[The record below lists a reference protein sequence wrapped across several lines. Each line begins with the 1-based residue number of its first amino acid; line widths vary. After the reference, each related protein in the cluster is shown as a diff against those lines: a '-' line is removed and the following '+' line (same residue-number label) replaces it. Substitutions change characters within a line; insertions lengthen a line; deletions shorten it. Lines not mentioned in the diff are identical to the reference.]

1 MSNICRQKWKFR
13 ICEQSKVRTRKIQ
26 SWSTGPTRSSVH
38 VRTCRCPRMHSP
50 MPSFILGLAGRANSN
65 AKYTRYTGWWKIRKI
80 HRVAE
85 NTQGTQNSA
94 KYASYT
100 EQWKCAVACASTSFT
115 LYMSNTQCA
124 WNCKALK
131 ISECQYNPVYCNYKE
146 HKSLAPLRVT
156 SNACLY
162 LSVLQFAKYLG
173 NGPFKYIFTE
183 LNPIVPVA
191 LLCFHSYAS
200 QTSSQS
206 YSSLDLT
213 MNIICRDALQVRTV
227 KNSTL
232 TIVQCNSSWICR
244 VKI

>member
-1 MSNICRQKWKFR
+1 M
-13 ICEQSKVRTRKIQ
+13 
-26 SWSTGPTRSSVH
+26 RSSLCQH
-38 VRTCRCPRMHSP
+38 QFH
-50 MPSFILGLAGRANSN
+50 
-65 AKYTRYTGWWKIRKI
+65 
-80 HRVAE
+80 
-85 NTQGTQNSA
+85 
-94 KYASYT
+94 
-100 EQWKCAVACASTSFT
+100 T
-115 LYMSNTQCA
+115 LYVYDTQCA

-131 ISECQYNPVYCNYKE
+131 ICECQCNPVYCNYKE

-162 LSVLQFAKYLG
+162 LSMLRFAKYLG
-173 NGPFKYIFTE
+173 NGPVKYIFTE
-183 LNPIVPVA
+183 SNPIVPVA

-232 TIVQCNSSWICR
+232 TIVQCHSLFA
-244 VKI
+244 

>member
-65 AKYTRYTGWWKIRKI
+65 AKYTRYTEWWKIRKI

-100 EQWKCAVACASTSFT
+100 EQWKCAVALPA
-115 LYMSNTQCA
+115 
-124 WNCKALK
+124 
-131 ISECQYNPVYCNYKE
+131 PVSHFICLIHNAYGIVKRW
-146 HKSLAPLRVT
+146 KSLSANT
-156 SNACLY
+156 I
-162 LSVLQFAKYLG
+162 QFIAT
-173 NGPFKYIFTE
+173 I
-183 LNPIVPVA
+183 
-191 LLCFHSYAS
+191 
-200 QTSSQS
+200 
-206 YSSLDLT
+206 
-213 MNIICRDALQVRTV
+213 
-227 KNSTL
+227 KNTK
-232 TIVQCNSSWICR
+232 V
-244 VKI
+244 

>member
-1 MSNICRQKWKFR
+1 M
-13 ICEQSKVRTRKIQ
+13 V
-26 SWSTGPTRSSVH
+26 
-38 VRTCRCPRMHSP
+38 
-50 MPSFILGLAGRANSN
+50 
-65 AKYTRYTGWWKIRKI
+65 
-80 HRVAE
+80 E
-85 NTQGTQNSA
+85 NTQDTQNSA

-100 EQWKCAVACASTSFT
+100 VQSKCTVACASTSFT

-162 LSVLQFAKYLG
+162 LSVLRFAKYLG
-173 NGPFKYIFTE
+173 NGPVKYIFTE
-183 LNPIVPVA
+183 FNPIVPVA

-232 TIVQCNSSWICR
+232 TIVQCNSL
-244 VKI
+244 